1 MNCTSGTCPDPD
13 RCAEVGRCVLGKHW
27 QQGELRPRQ
36 RVSTR
41 KIRRLRPAPP
51 ETPKRAEFHPDRIAE
66 VRAWGGARWGWWRI
80 VASWLLFLLV
90 IFAAAVVVAVLRG
103 MA

>member
-1 MNCTSGTCPDPD
+1 MNCTSGGTCPDPD

-66 VRAWGGARWGWWRI
+66 VRAWGSRWAWWRI

-90 IFAAAVVVAVLRG
+90 VFAAAVVVAVLRG
-103 MA
+103 AA